1 MAAMMEP
8 HIQRADVI
16 VLGAGIIGVSAALQ
30 LQRRGRSVVL
40 VDRRDAGEETS
51 YGNAGLIERSS
62 VVPYGAP
69 RELSK
74 LMRYAF
80 NLSADVRFDWLQM
93 PRIAPWLW
101 RFWRESAPKPL
112 ARAAA
117 DMQPLIERSVSEHE
131 ALMSE
136 AGVLPQLRRAGWLE
150 VYRSEKTFEHARGAA
165 AALHQF
171 GLNYEVL
178 DRKALQQR
186 EPHLSDGLVGAV
198 HWLDPATVADPG
210 ALVKAYA
217 SHFVDRGGLFLHGDA
232 RQLRQ
237 EETGWSIVTDSG
249 RVEAA
254 EAVVALGPWTD
265 TISRSLGYK
274 IPLAMKRGYH
284 VHFETDA
291 DARLYHPIVDADGG
305 FVLAS
310 MAKGIRLTTGVE
322 FASRGS
328 RPSPIQL
335 DRTEPLAR
343 QIFPI
348 RQRIEPN
355 PWMGSRPC
363 LPDMRPVIGRGY
375 RHKGLWFAFGH
386 NHHGLTLGPISG
398 RLLAEMMTGKPT
410 FTDPAPYAMERFG

>member
-1 MAAMMEP
+1 MTKP
-8 HIQRADVI
+8 HIQQADVI
-16 VLGAGIIGVSAALQ
+16 VLGAGIIGVSVALQ
-30 LQRRGRSVVL
+30 LQRRGRSVIL
-40 VDRRDAGEETS
+40 VDRRGAGEETS

-69 RELSK
+69 RQLSK
-74 LMRYAF
+74 LMRYAL

-101 RFWRESAPKPL
+101 RFWRESAPRPL
-112 ARAAA
+112 ARAAT
-117 DMQPLIERSVSEHE
+117 DMQPLIENSVSEHE
-131 ALMSE
+131 ALMTE

-150 VYRSEKTFEHARGAA
+150 VYRSEKTFRQARGVAK
-165 AALHQF
+165 ALHEF

-178 DRKALQQR
+178 DQKALQQR
-186 EPHLSDGLVGAV
+186 EPHLSDALVGAV

-217 SHFVDRGGLFLHGDA
+217 RHFVERGGQFLQGDA
-232 RQLRQ
+232 RLLRQ

-249 RVEAA
+249 RVEAP

-291 DARLYHPIVDADGG
+291 DARLNHPVVDVDGG

-328 RPSPIQL
+328 RPNPAQL
-335 DRTEPLAR
+335 DMTEPRAR
-343 QIFPI
+343 QIFPLG
-348 RQRIEPN
+348 QRIEPN

-398 RLLAEMMTGKPT
+398 RLLAEMMTGEPV
-410 FTDPAPYAMERFG
+410 FTNPAPYAMERFG

>member
-1 MAAMMEP
+1 MTER
-8 HIQRADVI
+8 HIQQADVI
-16 VLGAGIIGVSAALQ
+16 VLGAGIIGVSVALQ
-30 LQRRGRSVVL
+30 LQRRGRSVIL
-40 VDRRDAGEETS
+40 VDRRGAGEETS

-62 VVPYGAP
+62 VIPYGAP
-69 RELSK
+69 REFSK
-74 LMRYAF
+74 LLHYAL
-80 NLSADVRFDWLQM
+80 NRSADVHFDWLQM

-131 ALMSE
+131 ALMAD

-150 VYRSEKTFEHARGAA
+150 AYRSEKTFAQARGGA

-186 EPHLSDGLVGAV
+186 EPHLSDVLFGAV

-210 ALVKAYA
+210 ALVKSYA
-217 SHFVDRGGLFLHGDA
+217 RHFVDRGGLFLCGDA
-232 RQLRQ
+232 RQLQQ
-237 EETGWSIVTDSG
+237 EATCWSIVTDSG
-249 RVEAA
+249 RAEAP
-254 EAVVALGPWTD
+254 EAVVALGPWSD

-274 IPLAMKRGYH
+274 IPLVMKRGYH

-291 DARLYHPIVDADGG
+291 NASLNHPVVDVDGG

-310 MAKGIRLTTGVE
+310 MTQGVRLTTGVE
-322 FASRGS
+322 FASRDS
-328 RPSPIQL
+328 RPNPVQL

-343 QIFPI
+343 QIFPL
-348 RQRIEPN
+348 RRRIEPK

-386 NHHGLTLGPISG
+386 NHHGLTLGPITG
-398 RLLAEMMTGKPT
+398 RLLAEMITGEPT
-410 FTDPAPYAMERFG
+410 FTDPAPYGLGRFCH